1 MEWNLVDEYFRD
13 NRLVIQH
20 LDSYNKFVYSGIQN
34 IINNIGTIEPN
45 VENYK
50 LKFGAV
56 RLDKPTI
63 VEADGSRRQILP
75 AEARMRNLTYAAPV
89 FLEFM
94 QIIGEVERRYPQE
107 VFIGEL
113 PVMLKSK
120 LCHLDNMTEEELIE
134 AGEDPYDPGGYF
146 VINGSERVLVSIE
159 DLAPNRIMVSNEK
172 DGAVVTSKVF
182 STRFGFRARCVL
194 ERSANGELT
203 VVFPAAP
210 KDLNLITVL
219 RALGLHP
226 TQSITNSFSDE
237 LEVQNDILLNMEI
250 DQTTETQNALEAI
263 GKKAAVGQAKVYQ
276 LKRAEILLDNYLL
289 PHIGVEP
296 NMRLAKAYYLC
307 KMTEKAI
314 SVAYDKSAPDDK
326 DHYANKR
333 IKLAGNLMEE
343 LFRYAFQFLIKDIAY
358 QVERASARGRKLVIQ
373 TLVRPDALTERIRYS
388 MATGNWIAGQTGVS
402 QLLDRTNYLSTVSHL
417 RRIISPLSRRH
428 PHFMARDLHGTHW
441 GKLCPNESPEGPS
454 CALVKNMAL
463 LCDISTGD
471 NEDNIEN
478 MLKKMNVKIE

>member
-1 MEWNLVDEYFRD
+1 MKWDLVDEYFRD
-13 NRLVIQH
+13 NKLVVQH
-20 LDSYNKFVYSGIQN
+20 LDSYNKFVDSGIQN
-34 IINNIGTIEPN
+34 IIDNIGSIDPN

-50 LKFGAV
+50 LKFGRV

-89 FLEFM
+89 FLEFL
-94 QIIGEVERRYPQE
+94 QIVGGIERRYPQE

-120 LCHLDNMTEEELIE
+120 LCHLDNMTEDELID
-134 AGEDPYDPGGYF
+134 AGEDPVDPGGYF

-159 DLAPNRIMVSNEK
+159 DLAPNRIMVSKEK
-172 DGAVVTSKVF
+172 DGALVTSKVF
-182 STRFGFRARCVL
+182 STRFGFRARCVV
-194 ERSANGELT
+194 ERSSNGELS

-219 RALGLHP
+219 RALGLNP
-226 TQSITNSFSDE
+226 NQSILNSFSDE
-237 LEVQNDILLNMEI
+237 LEVQNDILLNMEV
-250 DQTTETQNALEAI
+250 DQTTGTANAMEAI

-289 PHIGVEP
+289 PHIGVDP
-296 NMRLAKAYYLC
+296 SMRLNKAYYLC

-314 SVAYDKSAPDDK
+314 DVASGEATSDDK

-358 QVERASARGRKLVIQ
+358 QVERASSRGRKLVIQ

-417 RRIISPLSRRH
+417 RRIISPLRRRH
-428 PHFMARDLHGTHW
+428 PHFKARDLHGTHW

-454 CALVKNMAL
+454 CALVKNMSL

-471 NEDNIEN
+471 SEGNVENI
-478 MLKKMNVKIE
+478 LKKMNVKIE

>member
-1 MEWNLVDEYFRD
+1 MKWDLVDEYFRD
-13 NRLVIQH
+13 NKLVVQH
-20 LDSYNKFVYSGIQN
+20 LDSYNKFVEFGIQN
-34 IINNIGTIEPN
+34 IIDNISTIEPN

-50 LKFGAV
+50 LKFGKV
-56 RLDKPTI
+56 RRDKPTI

-89 FLEFM
+89 FLEFV
-94 QIIGEVERRYPQE
+94 QIIGGIERRYPQE

-120 LCHLDNMTEEELIE
+120 LCHLDNMTEDELIE
-134 AGEDPYDPGGYF
+134 AGEDPQDPGGYF
-146 VINGSERVLVSIE
+146 IINGSERVLVSIE
-159 DLAPNRIMVSNEK
+159 DLAPNRIMVSKEK
-172 DGAVVTSKVF
+172 DGALITAKVF
-182 STRFGFRARCVL
+182 STRFGFRARCVV
-194 ERSANGELT
+194 ERRTNGELS

-226 TQSITNSFSDE
+226 NQEILNTFSDE
-237 LEVQNDILLNMEI
+237 LEVQNDMLLNMEV
-250 DQTTETQNALEAI
+250 DQTTGTQNALESI

-289 PHIGVEP
+289 PHISVDP
-296 NMRLAKAYYLC
+296 SMRIAKAYYLC

-314 SVAYDKSAPDDK
+314 EVACGNTPSDDK

-428 PHFMARDLHGTHW
+428 PHFKARDLHGTHW

-454 CALVKNMAL
+454 CALVKNMSL
-463 LCDISTGD
+463 LCDISTGE
-471 NEDNIEN
+471 NEATIEGL
-478 MLKKMNVKIE
+478 LKKMNVKIE